1 MRMSA
6 FGVSMERPSTACCL
20 AIVFLA
26 ATAAAAQ
33 AQTTSAPSSGR
44 TISPEQLGAI
54 SSPQRYMITSSA
66 NDRAAFLWI
75 IDTIE
80 KKVTLCEKPTAGG
93 DFSCNKKTLP

>member
-1 MRMSA
+1 MSMSA
-6 FGVSMERPSTACCL
+6 FGVSTNRPLVACRL
-20 AIVFLA
+20 AIIFLA
-26 ATAAAAQ
+26 AATAAAQ
-33 AQTTSAPSSGR
+33 AQTSAPPSGR

-66 NDRAAFLWI
+66 NDRGAFLWI

>member
-1 MRMSA
+1 MSA
-6 FGVSMERPSTACCL
+6 FCASMGRPPAACCL
-20 AIVFLA
+20 AIVLLG
-26 ATAAAAQ
+26 AAAGAQ
-33 AQTTSAPSSGR
+33 AQTGGAPPSGR

-66 NDRAAFLWI
+66 NDRGAFLWI

-93 DFSCNKKTLP
+93 DFSCIKKTLP